1 MDPAQQLDDPPL
13 DAEELEAAAS
23 LTSDDI
29 QAIDCA
35 LIAASRA
42 SWSKVALVVSV
53 AMDAYPDAYCDI
65 PDIFYAQR
73 IRYLVSAG
81 HLEASGNL
89 NRMRFSEVRLS
100 RLFPEN

>member
-65 PDIFYAQR
+65 PDIFLCAT
-73 IRYLVSAG
+73 
-81 HLEASGNL
+81 NP
-89 NRMRFSEVRLS
+89 LS
-100 RLFPEN
+100 RLGWSPGSLRKLESHALQ

>member
-1 MDPAQQLDDPPL
+1 
-13 DAEELEAAAS
+13 
-23 LTSDDI
+23 
-29 QAIDCA
+29 
-35 LIAASRA
+35 
-42 SWSKVALVVSV
+42 
-53 AMDAYPDAYCDI
+53 MDAYPDAYCDI